1 MNLVRMRII
10 SEQRKI
16 TCTLKM
22 FIFLNCFARSRRTL
36 SQLAAR
42 NIVDLAL
49 LAKSLLLPHIP
60 FYVCYIKETRYCL
73 HHDESKDVF
82 AAGVGLET
90 AEI

>member
-1 MNLVRMRII
+1 MITGTLENEII
-10 SEQRKI
+10 IYIVLLAVVGRY
-16 TCTLKM
+16 C
-22 FIFLNCFARSRRTL
+22 